1 MIERFLCVCE
11 MSICLSG
18 FENQLMICACCLLS
32 DSLTAFLFLCLSVC
46 VSLCLCSLS
55 LCVLSFCANKNKI
68 ERDREVFS
76 VQQQEQQH
84 YSSSNQQHQQQHA
97 VNAIRMYRKRGK
109 NEEEEKNNNTRLSR
123 AFKTSSAAMI
133 PHSSSSTQRAM
144 LRFAHCTASEGV
156 SAGSKRESV
165 FVCVLCVSA
174 SFLVP
179 QDTR

>member
-1 MIERFLCVCE
+1 
-11 MSICLSG
+11 
-18 FENQLMICACCLLS
+18 MICACCLLS
-32 DSLTAFLFLCLSVC
+32 VSLTAFLFLCLSAC

-84 YSSSNQQHQQQHA
+84 YSSSNQQHA

-109 NEEEEKNNNTRLSR
+109 NEEEEKNNDSRLSR
-123 AFKTSSAAMI
+123 AFKTSSATMI

-156 SAGSKRESV
+156 SAGSKRERECV